1 MEIGQVICFVGV
13 DENKIRFSIRQGLED
28 VDSLAPVNNDFC
40 PVPITGA
47 LRDLGPIELRQVRR
61 TPEEKL
67 FNSLIRQTPLPW
79 L

>member
-1 MEIGQVICFVGV
+1 
-13 DENKIRFSIRQGLED
+13 
-28 VDSLAPVNNDFC
+28 
-40 PVPITGA
+40 